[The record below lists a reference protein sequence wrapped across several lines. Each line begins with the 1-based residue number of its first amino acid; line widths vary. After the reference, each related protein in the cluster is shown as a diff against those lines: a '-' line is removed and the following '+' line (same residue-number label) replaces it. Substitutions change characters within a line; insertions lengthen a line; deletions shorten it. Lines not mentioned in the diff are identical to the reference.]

1 MAFVDVM
8 MLLMVIICLFF
19 GFFKG
24 VVKMSLA
31 IATFYLAIV
40 IASLYFRFISQGLAK
55 NSKTSLQVLD
65 MLSFLL
71 LLIVCYIILFW
82 AALYTFRYVHV
93 GGRIQYL
100 DKVLGSFLGLIL
112 GAIMASVFAMMLR
125 YLFIT
130 ANAPATLNFPA
141 MTFLQQSTANSVLIR
156 VFLDIVLP
164 ILYAP
169 IGPILPESA
178 DLIFRDLQR

>member
-1 MAFVDVM
+1 MAFVDVV

-24 VVKMSLA
+24 VVKISLA
-31 IATFYLAIV
+31 IITFYLSIV
-40 IASLYFRFISQGLAK
+40 IASLYFHFVAVAIAK

-65 MLSFLL
+65 MLSFLI
-71 LLIVCYIILFW
+71 LLIVCFMILLW
-82 AALYTFRYVHV
+82 AALYTFRYVQI
-93 GGRIQYL
+93 GGRVQYL
-100 DKVLGSFLGLIL
+100 DKMIGSFLGLLL

-130 ANAPATLNFPA
+130 VNSPATLDFPA
-141 MTFLQQSTANSVLIR
+141 MRFLQQSTANSVLKN
-156 VFLDIVLP
+156 VFLDIILP

-169 IGPILPESA
+169 ISPIMPDSA
-178 DLIFRDLQR
+178 DLIFRRLQ